1 MKKVNKY
8 INILIIELCCPNCYF
23 KNIHSGHKIY
33 EISDEESLKKENIT
47 IESSTKEFSEIVEN
61 IIKLKNKIENEIN
74 NINNLYETTINDLTK
89 SFEEKYEKLKKEE
102 NDIREKLQNEV
113 TKVKEK
119 LENTLSLINYQINI
133 SEKLNKGIKKFENEE
148 KNLIK
153 TLSYVSKINKNQKEM
168 KLILKESLRSIKFSY
183 KKEENNIKYE
193 DITFNSSKNVKLK
206 MIEKGTCEVNIG
218 SWGRI
223 LFDIITDKVYFAFY
237 CNNKVNIYENY
248 EKFKSKN
255 IYKTITLSKKIS
267 GSYPVMHKGF
277 FYFFEYNSN
286 CNNNNLI
293 KYDLNQNK
301 IIDSRIILPDAVLGN
316 TQNSWGGCNDIILI
330 SDNVSLYA
338 VYSSSNNNKRISI
351 GKIDDNNLTIIKI
364 WNIESLEKK
373 KCGPIFMI
381 NNTLYHIKTYDREND
396 AVIYSYDLLEGKNNN
411 NINIPFENKGK
422 YDHSLTYYPHLK
434 CLMTENNNNI
444 YKYNVVLDSEI

>member
-1 MKKVNKY
+1 M
-8 INILIIELCCPNCYF
+8 
-23 KNIHSGHKIY
+23 
-33 EISDEESLKKENIT
+33 KKENIT
-47 IESSTKEFSEIVEN
+47 IESSTKEFSKIVEN

-102 NDIREKLQNEV
+102 NDIKEKLQNEV

-168 KLILKESLRSIKFSY
+168 KSILKESLRSIKFSY
-183 KKEENNIKYE
+183 QKEENNIKYE
-193 DITFNSSKNVKLK
+193 DINFNGCKNGKLK

-218 SWGRI
+218 SYGRI

-237 CNNKVNIYENY
+237 CSNNVNIYENY
-248 EKFKSKN
+248 EKFKAKN
-255 IYKTITLSKKIS
+255 IYKNITLSKTIS
-267 GSYPVMHKGF
+267 GTYPVIHKGY

-286 CNNNNLI
+286 LYTNSNNLI

-316 TQNSWGGCNDIILI
+316 TQNCWGGYNDIILI
-330 SDNVSLYA
+330 SDNINLYA

-351 GKIDDNNLTIIKI
+351 GKIDDNNLNIIKI
-364 WNIESLEKK
+364 WNTESLEKK

-381 NNTLYHIKTYDREND
+381 NNTLYHIKTDNCEND
-396 AVIYSYDLLEGKNNN
+396 SVIYSYDLLEGKSDNNL
-411 NINIPFENKGK
+411 NIPFENKGG
-422 YDHSLTYYPHLK
+422 YDRSLTYYPHLK